1 MMWIRRFMIDQTSSD
16 YVKFARSKGLTETE
30 IFSKHILRNAI
41 IPIVHGIPMSIV
53 GTLTGAIITERVYA
67 VPGMGKMLTSSI
79 NAFDNSLIV
88 ALTFI
93 FTALSVLALLLG
105 DILITFVDPRIS
117 FVESGGRK

>member
-1 MMWIRRFMIDQTSSD
+1 
-16 YVKFARSKGLTETE
+16 
-30 IFSKHILRNAI
+30 
-41 IPIVHGIPMSIV
+41 MSIV

-117 FVESGGRK
+117 LLKVGVENNGIKELV